1 VPRFGR
7 ACVARLPG
15 LELGAI
21 LGFKGAGAVSAARA
35 REAAVVPRVT
45 EGLVGDMGRAPCGF
59 GGEMS
64 ILDGEGGG
72 GRARGL
78 FDRGERI
85 CEGGGR
91 V

>member
-1 VPRFGR
+1 M
-7 ACVARLPG
+7 
-15 LELGAI
+15 GAI
-21 LGFKGAGAVSAARA
+21 LGFKGAGAFSAARA

-45 EGLVGDMGRAPCGF
+45 EGLVGDMGRAPWGF
-59 GGEMS
+59 SGEMS
-64 ILDGEGGG
+64 TFEGEGGG
-72 GRARGL
+72 GNARGL